1 MSDDADPDDLIE
13 VSATNTI
20 LIADHAPKPLF
31 LRLKIWQ
38 MLEEV
43 AADLP
48 DPAQLRVY
56 EGHRSQSRQFSG
68 WNRRIVTVARDHPEF
83 SVAEVITEARRWT
96 ADPVDRPSGHQAG
109 AAVDLTLV
117 INGVELD
124 MGCPILEI
132 GPKTPTQ
139 ALGITREQDGNRRSL
154 REIMERA
161 GFLNYNEEWW
171 HFSYNDRLWAE
182 MKLHGEDT
190 GTVGPGHYRYSAVAA
205 Y

>member
-1 MSDDADPDDLIE
+1 MPDHVDPDALVE
-13 VSATNTI
+13 VNQSDKI
-20 LIADHAPKPLF
+20 LFADQAPKPLF
-31 LRLKIWQ
+31 LRQKIWS

-43 AADLP
+43 AAALP
-48 DPAQLRVY
+48 DPAQLRIY

-68 WNRRIVTVARDHPEF
+68 WNRRLVAVAREHPEF
-83 SVAEVITEARRWT
+83 TVEQVITEARRWT

-117 INGVELD
+117 IDGVELD

-132 GPKTPTQ
+132 GPKTPTRSTE
-139 ALGITREQDGNRRSL
+139 ITREQDQNRQRL
-154 REIMERA
+154 REIMEQA
-161 GFLNYNEEWW
+161 GFLNYDEEWW

-182 MKLHGEDT
+182 MKTHGRDS
-190 GTVGPGHYRYSAVAA
+190 GTVGPGHYRYRAISA

>member
-1 MSDDADPDDLIE
+1 MSDDADPDALIE
-13 VSATNTI
+13 VSAI
-20 LIADHAPKPLF
+20 DRIVFADRAPRPLL
-31 LRLKIWQ
+31 LRRKIWL
-38 MLEEV
+38 MLKEV
-43 AADLP
+43 AAGLP
-48 DPAQLRVY
+48 DPAQLRIY

-68 WNRRIVTVARDHPEF
+68 WNRQLVTVARDHPEF
-83 SVAEVITEARRWT
+83 TVAEVIAEARRWT

-124 MGCPILEI
+124 MGCPILKI
-132 GPKTPTQ
+132 GPKTPTHSQ
-139 ALGITREQDGNRRSL
+139 GITRAQDGNRRSL
-154 REIMERA
+154 REIMENV

-182 MKLHGEDT
+182 MKIHGVDT
-190 GTVGPGHYRYSAVAA
+190 GTVGPEHYRYSAIAS